1 MTDKQRPPDWPGP
14 GDLEKPSLK
23 KLMEEGRKHGVG
35 MAGSQAKVVPYT
47 GVTGFMSPEDV
58 KAVCADAYTI
68 SGFDTPIYGGRKL
81 AVGVL
86 ASWKTLIGEP
96 AGQPGRY
103 PKIEDVRAIIDAAA
117 EPYGHY
123 SPALGQKPS
132 DGTTFDLK
140 ARCLRMIHYNSKEP
154 NLFAQIDRLCE
165 IAGPNLDGFQLNMV
179 WPREDEI
186 RSLAQDYP
194 TLRFILQINSR
205 MYASVSRSPQLLA
218 TEIAKKYSPWV
229 TDVLFDMS
237 GGTGQPADLADAER
251 ALEALYM
258 TLGGADGGGTNIGVA
273 GGLDWHS
280 VVGLKRL
287 FDRWPDLSIDAEGRL
302 RDKADA
308 LNCEMAREYVRRAA
322 GVMPHRPSE
331 TRTAP

>member
-1 MTDKQRPPDWPGP
+1 MTDKHRPPDWPSPSEFIESARRHRVGLLGP
-14 GDLEKPSLK
+14 
-23 KLMEEGRKHGVG
+23 
-35 MAGSQAKVVPYT
+35 QAKTAPYT
-47 GVTGFMSPEDV
+47 GVTGFMSPKDV
-58 KAVCADAYTI
+58 KAVCADSYTI

-86 ASWKTLIGEP
+86 ASWKTLSGQP

-103 PKIEDVRAIIDAAA
+103 PKIEDIRSIIDAAA
-117 EPYGHY
+117 EPYHHY
-123 SPALGQKPS
+123 SPALGQVPS

-140 ARCLRMIHYNSKEP
+140 ARCLRMIHLNTRMPYLP
-154 NLFAQIDRLCE
+154 PQIDFLVE
-165 IAGPNLDGFQLNMV
+165 IAGPNLDGFQLNVV

-186 RSLAQDYP
+186 RALAQEYP
-194 TLRFILQINSR
+194 MLRFILQINST

-218 TEIAKKYSPWV
+218 TEVAKKYSPWI

-237 GGTGQPADLADAER
+237 GGTGQPTDLADAEK

-258 TLGGADGGGTNIGVA
+258 TLGGADAGGTNIGVA
-273 GGLDWHS
+273 GGLDWQS
-280 VVGLKRL
+280 VTRLRRL

-302 RDKADA
+302 RDKATDA

-322 GVMPHRPSE
+322 GVMPNRASG
-331 TRTAP
+331 T